1 MSKINLKVSVV
12 TTEKNE
18 SSTILEFIEG
28 ILKQSHPVDEL
39 VICDGGS
46 IDGTIEI
53 IKNAASKNPHV
64 KLVIKPGNRSIGRNE
79 AIKIARNEI
88 IAVTDVG
95 TVADRDWLKYLTQ
108 PFEEDPKTM
117 VVGGFFKIKPET
129 LFEEVSA
136 TQMLSDHDKI
146 DPKTWLPSSRSIAF
160 KKEAWA
166 KVGGYPE
173 HTKYNEDTP
182 FDLALKK
189 AGYEFAF
196 APKAVVYWRPRPN
209 LREFFKQYYN
219 YAIGDGVGLIHW
231 PNYLR
236 KILVYIVGMGLLIN
250 GFWLAAG
257 ILLLLYFLRRGRR
270 VFRKYRSVKAW
281 LISPAVTITNDLAD
295 IAGFVSGVIKVW
307 LR

>member
-1 MSKINLKVSVV
+1 MIKVSVV
-12 TTEKNE
+12 TTERNE
-18 SSTILEFIEG
+18 AATIGEFIQG
-28 ILKQSHPVDEL
+28 ILSQSYPSGEL

-46 IDGTIEI
+46 TDGTIEI
-53 IKNAASKNPHV
+53 IKRAASKDQRIS
-64 KLVIKPGNRSIGRNE
+64 LVIKSGNRSVGRNE
-79 AIKIARNEI
+79 AVRKSKNAI

-95 TVADRDWLKYLTQ
+95 TVADKDWLKHLVE
-108 PFEEDPKTM
+108 PFEKNPNTM

-129 LFEEVSA
+129 IFEEVSA

-189 AGYEFAF
+189 AGYDFAF
-196 APKAVVYWRPRPN
+196 APQAIVYWRPRPN
-209 LREFFKQYYN
+209 LKEFFKQYFN
-219 YAIGDGVGLIHW
+219 YAIGDGLDLIHW

-236 KILVYIVGMGLLIN
+236 KMSIYLLGAGLLLG
-250 GFWLAAG
+250 GFWVVTG
-257 ILLLLYFLRRGRR
+257 ILLILYLFRRGRR
-270 VFRKYRSVKAW
+270 VFRKYRSVEAW
-281 LISPAVTITNDLAD
+281 LISPVVTVTNDLAD
-295 IAGFVSGVIKVW
+295 IFGFIKGLT